1 MKDMIIT
8 GGFNVYPCDIEDV
21 LTQHPEV
28 YECAVVG
35 APSEQ
40 WGETPVAFVVPRAD
54 TQAEAHA
61 LREWLN
67 VRVGKTQR
75 VADVRLV
82 AFLPRSEIG
91 KVLKRQLREQY
102 VQMAA
107 NAH

>member
-40 WGETPVAFVVPRAD
+40 WGETPVAFVVARAD
-54 TQAEAHA
+54 TQPQPQA

-67 VRVGKTQR
+67 ARVGKTQR

-82 AFLPRSEIG
+82 DALPRSEIG
-91 KVLKRQLREQY
+91 KVLKRQLREHY
-102 VQMAA
+102 VQMTAVP
-107 NAH
+107 H